1 MIRCFVASS
10 ALTLSVAALA
20 ADDIP
25 RLSVESSCRTVQRLE
40 ALPQPGF
47 DACLRDERN
56 AENQLAAGVWRNAK
70 ASSRETCAANQ
81 QGSTSQSY
89 VELLTCVQL
98 MEGSTLQ
105 PTNPK

>member
-1 MIRCFVASS
+1 MIRYLITSS
-10 ALTLSVAALA
+10 VLILCSTALS
-20 ADDIP
+20 ADDVP
-25 RLSVESSCRTVQRLE
+25 RLSVESSCRTAQRLE
-40 ALPQPGF
+40 ALPQPVF
-47 DACLRDERN
+47 DACLRDEKN

-98 MEGSTLQ
+98 MDGTTLQ